1 MKIQFISIIF
11 FLITSLVYGVDNR
24 SAPNVFSSG
33 STISSSQMNENF
45 NFLASEIRE
54 KDVNCNNGETITD
67 AINEGYN
74 SLTIYGSCNSAIA
87 VYRLDPSPFGWSYSD
102 LPNKPLSSLI
112 IKGGNNDG
120 SDSITAPSTGNFKF
134 FVKDNAFVQLNKITL
149 TTEISV
155 YEGAMLRLDDCTL
168 NGYVEVNNNATFISH
183 DSNITSMNDDPAIRV
198 KANSHAHI
206 ENSDITGSSSGYEAI
221 WLWNNGSIMLQGTS
235 SVTAPSG
242 TSAISLTTASSAVI
256 NDDVQINSVDQTA
269 IYMDK
274 NSVVE
279 LNDNVAI
286 TRSDGNDEIFV
297 DPTSA
302 LRISGSDIT
311 LANVSCGGITSYV
324 EDGSNNSVN
333 LSSTCNGYQNL
344 MPNFR
349 QIFSGTCESN
359 GYQNLISAH
368 ECTQASNELADIRE
382 EGGSPKGCFVM
393 NGQSMFNS
401 YDSSTAQ
408 IGENNIQ
415 SAWCKQ

>member
-1 MKIQFISIIF
+1 MKHLLSSFTLLLLSTLAF
-11 FLITSLVYGVDNR
+11 GSDNR

-45 NFLASEIRE
+45 NFLASEIRD

-120 SDSITAPSTGNFKF
+120 SDSITAPSIGNFKF

-155 YEGAMLRLDDCTL
+155 YEGAMLRMDDSTL

-302 LRISGSDIT
+302 LRINGSDIT
-311 LANVSCGGITSYV
+311 LANVGCEGITSYV
-324 EDGSNNSVN
+324 QDGSNNSVN
-333 LSSTCNGYQNL
+333 ISNICNGYQNL
-344 MPNFR
+344 TPNFVK
-349 QIFSGTCESN
+349 ITSGNCESN
-359 GYQNLISAH
+359 GYNNLTSPH
-368 ECTQASNELADIRE
+368 ECSQAIGSIVRAIHDGADTYGCA
-382 EGGSPKGCFVM
+382 EGTD
-393 NGQSMFNS
+393 NTFNS
-401 YDSSTAQ
+401 QQTSWRVEDKSWVNAM
-408 IGENNIQ
+408 
-415 SAWCKQ
+415 WCKE